1 MNLANCGALTLLPET
16 ATWYRAIQPQHW
28 NTALQTAQTLLI
40 PSRFSEGNGLFE
52 ILYLAEDPLVALFE
66 VQALLGSVLPP
77 QLWVPNPHQAWI
89 TLNVTVTLS
98 HVADLTRVSQQSLVA
113 TNAQELTGDWRG
125 YRIRGAATPIT
136 QPTAVPA
143 PTQELG
149 EALFNVPGVEA
160 FRAISAKVPTHR
172 VLAIFPSKLRP
183 GSQITFTDQARNR
196 SQVIRPPN
204 P

>member
-1 MNLANCGALTLLPET
+1 VNLANCGALTLLPEA

-28 NTALQTAQTLLI
+28 NTALQTAQTLHI

-77 QLWVPNPHQAWI
+77 QLWVPNPSQTWI
-89 TLNVTVTLS
+89 TLNVSVTLGQ
-98 HVADLTRVSQQSLVA
+98 VADLTRVPQQNLIS

-125 YRIRGAATPIT
+125 YRVRGPATPVT
-136 QPTAVPA
+136 QPTAVAA

-149 EALFNVPGVEA
+149 EALYNVPGIEA
-160 FRAISAKVPTHR
+160 FRAVSAKVPTHR
-172 VLAIFPSKLRP
+172 VLAIFPQKLRK
-183 GSQITFTDQARNR
+183 GSQITFSHPPTNR
-196 SQVIRPPN
+196 SRVISPRQP
-204 P
+204 